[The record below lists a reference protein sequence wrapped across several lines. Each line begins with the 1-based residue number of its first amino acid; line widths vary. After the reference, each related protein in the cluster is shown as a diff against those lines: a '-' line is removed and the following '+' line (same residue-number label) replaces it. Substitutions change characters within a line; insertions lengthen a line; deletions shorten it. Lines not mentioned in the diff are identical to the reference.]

1 MAKRDSGCGSCEIP
15 VAYKDIRD
23 SDERMAEESASP
35 RASREVSVWASGK
48 WGSTI
53 DFSGFWGHE
62 NASSIS
68 TQQHSVLYCLV
79 FATCQLCLCSLTLS
93 FLSARVRCC
102 CHPPVSLPRGRR
114 GRRSSC
120 DHENTCRPHAIL

>member
-62 NASSIS
+62 NASFNKRPTALCPILSS
-68 TQQHSVLYCLV
+68 LCDSPALSLLLDLKLLERKSKVLLPPSRVTAKRASWTTVLV
-79 FATCQLCLCSLTLS
+79 
-93 FLSARVRCC
+93 
-102 CHPPVSLPRGRR
+102 
-114 GRRSSC
+114 
-120 DHENTCRPHAIL
+120 